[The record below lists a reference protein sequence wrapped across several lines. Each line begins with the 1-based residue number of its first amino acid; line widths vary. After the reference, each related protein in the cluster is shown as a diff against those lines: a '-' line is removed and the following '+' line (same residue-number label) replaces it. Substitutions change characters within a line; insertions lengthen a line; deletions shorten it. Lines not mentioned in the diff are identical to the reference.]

1 MSGTAEIK
9 HLILNMNIWG
19 KYTKKKKFL
28 IYFPQKKEFKCQFIE
43 FYTAREQVNVTI
55 CDTGNGKIYN
65 MCCAIFECL
74 DLNFYDDQTAI

>member
-1 MSGTAEIK
+1 MMSGTAEIK

-28 IYFPQKKEFKCQFIE
+28 IYFPKIKELKCQFIE
-43 FYTAREQVNVTI
+43 FYTAREQVNVKI
-55 CDTGNGKIYN
+55 CNNGKIYN

-74 DLNFYDDQTAI
+74 DLCLYDGQTAI